1 MGTGQF
7 LDKPDLEL
15 KYGTKPQRLEAI
27 LKNAKTYYCEISET
41 FFYEDMGYKS
51 VRTDRVKAA
60 RKMETNVVAKES
72 KLRPPKR
79 PKTDEPKENASVDGL
94 PCAPT
99 NKAAPPKPEPKPLTP
114 AQEAAITK
122 KITDLEKFKGIFDEK
137 TKGLSSKEDW
147 VKYVP
152 SYVHD
157 KSEVARTQVDMVC
170 PNITKASET

>member
-1 MGTGQF
+1 M
-7 LDKPDLEL
+7 
-15 KYGTKPQRLEAI
+15 EAI
-27 LKNAKTYYCEISET
+27 LKNAKTFYCTISET
-41 FFYEDMGYKS
+41 LFYEDMGYKS

-79 PKTDEPKENASVDGL
+79 PKTDAPKEEASEDGL
-94 PCAPT
+94 PRQGSIT
-99 NKAAPPKPEPKPLTP
+99 NEPPKKEPKPLTP

-122 KITDLEKFKGIFDEK
+122 KISDLEKLKGIFDEK

-152 SYVHD
+152 SYVHE
-157 KSEVARTQVDMVC
+157 KTEVARAQVDMVC